1 MLSVKSTCIVMLK
14 KTMPYWFLDFL
25 NFLLTTFVYNYD
37 GHYKQSGAVLGESVI
52 LEVVMMIICVLK

>member
-1 MLSVKSTCIVMLK
+1 MLK